1 MPQLLAST
9 LGGASSAPY
18 TMSILH
24 NLHALAVAAALLMPL
39 GGWAQTTDWANLG
52 RYAAA
57 NQQLPPP
64 TASRPRVVLLGNS
77 ITDVWPKADTAF
89 FGSKAYEYVG
99 RGIGGQVSGQMLLRL
114 WPDVLAL
121 HPQVVAI
128 LSGINDIAENAGPY
142 HPEVTLHNITA
153 MADLAQAHGVRVIL
167 CSVLPAYDF
176 PWRPGRE
183 PAPKVIA
190 LNQQLKAYAAQHHL
204 TYVDYHAAMADSR
217 QGLPA
222 ALATDGVHPTL
233 AGYRIMGPLLQQG
246 VAQALR
252 RK

>member
-1 MPQLLAST
+1 MSFSNT
-9 LGGASSAPY
+9 LS
-18 TMSILH
+18 
-24 NLHALAVAAALLMPL
+24 ALAVAAALLLPL
-39 GGWAQTTDWANLG
+39 GSWAQTTDWANLG
-52 RYAAA
+52 RYAPA

-64 TASRPRVVLLGNS
+64 TAKRPRVVLMGNS
-77 ITDVWPKADTAF
+77 ITDAWPRIDTAF
-89 FGSKAYEYVG
+89 FASKTYEYIG
-99 RGIGGQVSGQMLLRL
+99 RGISGQVSGQMLLRL

-121 HPQVVAI
+121 QPQAVAI

-142 HPEVTLHNITA
+142 NPEATFHNITS
-153 MADLAQAHGVRVIL
+153 MAELAQAHGVRVII

-190 LNQQLKAYAAQHHL
+190 LNQRLKAYAAQHRF
-204 TYVDYHAAMADSR
+204 TYVDYHAAMADNR

-222 ALATDGVHPTL
+222 TLATDGVHPTL

-246 VAQALR
+246 VAQALK

>member
-1 MPQLLAST
+1 MSFSHT
-9 LGGASSAPY
+9 LY
-18 TMSILH
+18 
-24 NLHALAVAAALLMPL
+24 ALAIATALLLPL
-39 GGWAQTTDWANLG
+39 GSRAQTTDWANLG

-77 ITDVWPKADTAF
+77 ITDAWPKADTAF
-89 FGSKAYEYVG
+89 FASKTYEYVG
-99 RGIGGQVSGQMLLRL
+99 RGISGQVSGQMLLRL

-121 HPQVVAI
+121 QPKVVAI

-142 HPEVTLHNITA
+142 NPEATFHNITS
-153 MADLAQAHGVRVIL
+153 MAELAQAHGVRVVL

-183 PAPKVIA
+183 PAPKVLA
-190 LNQQLKAYAAQHHL
+190 LNQRLKAYATQHHL

-233 AGYRIMGPLLQQG
+233 AGYRLMGPLLQQG
-246 VAQALR
+246 VAQALK

>member
-1 MPQLLAST
+1 MSFSNT
-9 LGGASSAPY
+9 L
-18 TMSILH
+18 
-24 NLHALAVAAALLMPL
+24 NALAVAAALLLPL
-39 GGWAQTTDWANLG
+39 GSWAQTTDWANLG
-52 RYAAA
+52 RYAPA

-64 TASRPRVVLLGNS
+64 TAKRPRVVLMGNS
-77 ITDVWPKADTAF
+77 ITDAWPRIDTAF
-89 FGSKAYEYVG
+89 FASKTYEYVG
-99 RGIGGQVSGQMLLRL
+99 RGISGQVSGQMLLRL

-121 HPQVVAI
+121 QPKVVAI

-142 HPEVTLHNITA
+142 NPEATFHNITS
-153 MADLAQAHGVRVIL
+153 MAELAQAHGVRVII
-167 CSVLPAYDF
+167 CSVLPAYNF

-204 TYVDYHAAMADSR
+204 TYVDYHAAMADER
-217 QGLPA
+217 QGLSA

-246 VAQALR
+246 VAQTLK

>member
-1 MPQLLAST
+1 MSLLNR
-9 LGGASSAPY
+9 L
-18 TMSILH
+18 
-24 NLHALAVAAALLMPL
+24 NVLAVATALLMPL

-57 NQQLPPP
+57 NKQLPPP

-77 ITDVWPKADTAF
+77 ITDVWPKVDTAF
-89 FGSKAYEYVG
+89 FASKPYEYIG

-121 HPQVVAI
+121 QPKVVAI
-128 LSGINDIAENAGPY
+128 LAGINDIAENAGPY
-142 HPEVTLHNITA
+142 SPEATFHNITA
-153 MADLAQAHGVRVIL
+153 MAELAQAHGVRVVL

-190 LNQQLKAYAAQHHL
+190 LNQQLKAYATQHHL
-204 TYVDYHAAMADSR
+204 PYVDYHAAMADEH

-246 VAQALR
+246 VAQALK

>member
-1 MPQLLAST
+1 MSFSHT
-9 LGGASSAPY
+9 L
-18 TMSILH
+18 
-24 NLHALAVAAALLMPL
+24 NALAIATALLLPL
-39 GGWAQTTDWANLG
+39 GSRAQTTDWANLG

-77 ITDVWPKADTAF
+77 ITDAWPKADTAF
-89 FGSKAYEYVG
+89 FASKTYEYVG
-99 RGIGGQVSGQMLLRL
+99 RGISGQVSGQMLLRL

-121 HPQVVAI
+121 QPKVVAI

-142 HPEVTLHNITA
+142 NPEATFHNITS
-153 MADLAQAHGVRVIL
+153 MAELAQAHGVRVVL

-183 PAPKVIA
+183 PAPKVLA
-190 LNQQLKAYAAQHHL
+190 LNQRLKAYATQHHL

-233 AGYRIMGPLLQQG
+233 AGYRLMGPLLQQG
-246 VAQALR
+246 VAQALK